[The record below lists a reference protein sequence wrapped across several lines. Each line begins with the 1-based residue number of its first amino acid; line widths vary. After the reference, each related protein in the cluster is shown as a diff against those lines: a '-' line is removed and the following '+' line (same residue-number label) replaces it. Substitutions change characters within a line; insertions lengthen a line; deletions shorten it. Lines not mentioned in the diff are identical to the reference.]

1 MKSLIN
7 KLRNRVS
14 PLQEVAASPIKA
26 LDDFTSLNLNP
37 CDIEAI
43 NKIRPYTLTSTNR
56 IVALLDSLHY
66 ICKNNIEGSI
76 VECGVWQGG
85 SMMLS
90 ALVLKKLG
98 QVDRDIFLYDT
109 FDGMSKPT
117 EDDID
122 CEGRSALELLKS
134 ENQRETYL
142 CRSSFEDVYKNMIST
157 GYPANKIHLIKGKV
171 EETLV
176 YEQGRKIALL
186 RLDTDWYESTK
197 HELLMLY
204 PSLTKAGIMIIDD
217 YGHWQGAKKAV
228 DEYFS
233 EASWKPFLS
242 RIDYTGRVLVKTTE

>member
-1 MKSLIN
+1 MKFF
-7 KLRNRVS
+7 
-14 PLQEVAASPIKA
+14 IKA
-26 LDDFTSLNLNP
+26 IKSWFSSHNQEIPSQTTSTESFASLNLDH

-90 ALVLKKLG
+90 ALVLKRLG

-122 CEGRSALELLKS
+122 CEGRSALELLRS
-134 ENQRETYL
+134 ESQRETYL

-171 EETLV
+171 EETVV
-176 YEQGRKIALL
+176 YEHGRKIALL

-197 HELLMLY
+197 HELLTLY
-204 PSLTKAGIMIIDD
+204 PSLTKGGIMIIDD

-233 EASWKPFLS
+233 GTSWKPFLS